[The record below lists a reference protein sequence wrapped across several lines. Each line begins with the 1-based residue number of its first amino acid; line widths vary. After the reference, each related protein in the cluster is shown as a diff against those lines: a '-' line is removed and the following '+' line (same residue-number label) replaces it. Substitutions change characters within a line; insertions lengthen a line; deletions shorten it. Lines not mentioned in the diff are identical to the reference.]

1 MKIPWRTLGARLSD
15 RQRQSVD
22 AGLRGL
28 LSWQRDLLTLRAPTN
43 VPDATPFVA
52 LYAHGRLRGCFGS
65 DEGAPGERLARA
77 FLRALTDIRFGG
89 IASAER
95 ASLVAEVS
103 YVSNVRP
110 RTFDRLMTD
119 LEVGSHGVGLLSEQ
133 GAPVVLLPSVAR
145 DGGLTSAQLLEALA
159 RKATLADA
167 QQLRGRDTFLFE
179 TEVVVCRMGGP
190 RVGARDACEQ
200 AAKWLSKLVSAEGEV
215 LFAIDG
221 RTGLSQKVG
230 PMHHGRSAAVLQALA
245 RHGGY
250 SREVD
255 RGRRRLER
263 DIREAL
269 AGRPPPGW
277 PTDPFRVAGTLA
289 LAILAG
295 ANVEAELAHL
305 ARENADLGRVPWH
318 AAQVVAAL
326 GGRAPSRLWRACVTS
341 LEREPWAP
349 WTVLAARARGD
360 GAVIERAEAAL
371 IESIRKSAPH
381 IGGVAVHAAT
391 GVPEIAI
398 TALTAEALAASP
410 DRGVR
415 AAVARAR
422 AFLRRWQ
429 ITERGPGCAA
439 VNAFGAFPASPVSML
454 LRADMTGHAL
464 VALFRGAG
472 TLPHARAERG
482 NAGCARRGHPP
493 SG

>member
-1 MKIPWRTLGARLSD
+1 VKIPWRTLGAHLSD
-15 RQRQSVD
+15 RQRQSIA

-28 LSWQRDLLTLRAPTN
+28 LFWQRDLLTWLAPTG

-103 YVSNVRP
+103 YVSNARA

-119 LEVGSHGVGLLSEQ
+119 LEPGTHGVGMLSDK

-145 DGGLTSAQLLEALA
+145 DGGLTGAQLLEALA
-159 RKATLADA
+159 RKARLADA
-167 QQLRGRDTFLFE
+167 QQLRRHETFVFE

-190 RVGARDACEQ
+190 RVRARDARER
-200 AAKWLSKLVSAEGEV
+200 AAKWLSQLVSAEGEV
-215 LFAIDG
+215 LFAVDG

-230 PMHHGRSAAVLQALA
+230 PMHHGRSAVVLQALA

-250 SREVD
+250 SREVA

-263 DIREAL
+263 DIREAV

-289 LAILAG
+289 LAIRAG
-295 ANVEAELAHL
+295 AKVEAELAQL
-305 ARENADLGRVPWH
+305 AREKGDLGRVPWH

-326 GGRAPSRLWRACVTS
+326 GGNAPASLWQSCLTS

-360 GAVIERAEAAL
+360 GPVIERAEPAL

-381 IGGVAVHAAT
+381 IGGVVAHMAP

-398 TALTAEALAASP
+398 TALTVEALAASP
-410 DRGVR
+410 DRAAR

-439 VNAFGAFPASPVSML
+439 VTAFGAFPASPVSML
-454 LRADMTGHAL
+454 LRGDMTGHAL
-464 VALFRGAG
+464 AALW
-472 TLPHARAERG
+472 
-482 NAGCARRGHPP
+482 
-493 SG
+493 